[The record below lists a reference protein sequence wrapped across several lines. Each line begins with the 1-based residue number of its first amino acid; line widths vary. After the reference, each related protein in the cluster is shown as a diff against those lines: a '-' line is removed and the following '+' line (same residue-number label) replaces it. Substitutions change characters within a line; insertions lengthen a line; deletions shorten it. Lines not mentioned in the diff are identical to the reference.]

1 MTRQNLAWTRNIGIM
16 AHIDAGKTTVTEN
29 ILFVSG
35 RSHRIGSVDEGN
47 TTTDHNPI
55 EKKRGITIQS
65 ATVSTAWD
73 WQGHSYQYNLIDT
86 PGHMDFNGE
95 VERSLRVLD
104 GTLALFCGVAGV
116 EAQSRTVWDQA
127 DKFGLPRIAFV
138 NKLDRPGAD
147 FERVVQQIRDV
158 FGVQALPL
166 QLPWFEGDRFCGLL
180 DLVTEQAL
188 YWPEGATDPEVRPL
202 PYALLPD
209 FVRAKAQLLEDL
221 AEADELFLAD
231 YLQDEHL
238 ASVESLLAALRRA
251 TLSGAIVPVLAGSA
265 FRHIGVQP
273 LLDAVAAFLP
283 SPDMNREAQESAHFS
298 GLVFKTL
305 TDKFAGRVG
314 FLRVYSGTLRPGD
327 RVLAPRTGELERIAR
342 VFRLQGAVREELD
355 AAHAG
360 DIVAVTGFRAMI
372 SGDTLCDPAHPVELE
387 SIRFPDPVIDLA
399 IELRDKGQETKLGL
413 ALHQLV
419 AEDPA
424 LRFRTDAQSGQL
436 VLSGLGELHLE
447 VVIDRLQEEYG
458 LEVRTGRPAVAYK
471 SSITRTHR
479 HHERLK
485 KQNGG
490 SGQFAEVVIEVSPLE
505 GGSGFTFENA
515 VVGGAIPSQFIP
527 AIEKGVRRAIA
538 QGLFEDYPLEG
549 VRVRL
554 LDGGFHAKDSDAM
567 AFEAC
572 AYTALLEAA
581 KAAAPVVLEPVMTLD
596 LHVPSTAVGDAIGDL
611 NRRRARIMA
620 LEATGQSQAVKA
632 EVPLSE
638 LFGYVVALR
647 GLSAGAGRFSMQFS
661 HYAHLQN
668 ASLATA

>member
-1 MTRQNLAWTRNIGIM
+1 MTRNNLAWTRNIGIM

-65 ATVSTAWD
+65 ATVSTAWN
-73 WQGHSYQYNLIDT
+73 WRGQSYQLNLIDT

-104 GTLALFCGVAGV
+104 GALALFCGVAGV

-127 DKFGLPRIAFV
+127 NKFGLPRLAFV

-158 FGVQALPL
+158 FGVHAVAL

-180 DLVTEQAL
+180 DLVSEQAL

-202 PYALLPD
+202 PYALLPA
-209 FVRAKAQLLEDL
+209 FAQAKAQLLEDL
-221 AEADELFLAD
+221 AEADEQFLAA
-231 YLQDEHL
+231 YLQDDNL

-251 TLSGAIVPVLAGSA
+251 TLAGTLVPVLAGSA
-265 FRHIGVQP
+265 YRHIGVQP

-314 FLRVYSGTLRPGD
+314 FLRVFSGTLRPGD

-342 VFRLQGAVREELD
+342 VFRLQGAQREELEE
-355 AAHAG
+355 AHAG
-360 DIVAVTGFRAMI
+360 DIVAITGFRSMI

-387 SIRFPDPVIDLA
+387 KIHFPDPVIDLA
-399 IELRDKGQETKLGL
+399 VELREKGLDNKLGL
-413 ALHQLV
+413 ALNQLA

-424 LRFRTDAQSGQL
+424 LRYRTDAQSGQL
-436 VLSGLGELHLE
+436 ILSGLGELHLE

-471 SSITRTHR
+471 STITRSHR

-490 SGQFAEVVIEVSPLE
+490 SGQFAEMTIEVSPLE
-505 GGSGFTFENA
+505 GGGFVFENA

-527 AIEKGVRRAIA
+527 AIEKGIRRAL
-538 QGLFEDYPLEG
+538 QRGLFEDYPLEG

-572 AYTALLEAA
+572 AHTAMLEAC
-581 KAAAPVVLEPVMTLD
+581 KAAAPVVLEPVMALD
-596 LHVPSTAVGDAIGDL
+596 LHVPSTSVGDAIADL

-620 LEATGQSQAVKA
+620 LEATGTSQAVKA

-647 GLSAGAGRFSMQFS
+647 GLSSGAGRFTMQFS
-661 HYAHLQN
+661 HFAQLQ
-668 ASLATA
+668 ATAATPA

>member
-1 MTRQNLAWTRNIGIM
+1 MARQNLAWTRNIGIM

-35 RSHRIGSVDEGN
+35 RSHRIGSVDDGN

-73 WQGHSYQYNLIDT
+73 WQGQTYQFNLIDT

-104 GTLALFCGVAGV
+104 GTLALFCGFAGV

-158 FGVQALPL
+158 FGVLALPL
-166 QLPWFEGDRFCGLL
+166 QLPWFEGDRFVGLL
-180 DLVTEQAL
+180 DLVHERAH
-188 YWPEGATDPEVRPL
+188 YWPEGATDPELRPL
-202 PYALLPD
+202 PYALLED
-209 FVRAKAQLLEDL
+209 FARAKAQLLEDL
-221 AEADELFLAD
+221 AGADETFLAD
-231 YLQDEHL
+231 YLQDDHL
-238 ASVESLLAALRRA
+238 ASAESVLAALRRA

-283 SPDMNREAQESAHFS
+283 SPDMNRESQDNGHFA

-342 VFRLQGAVREELD
+342 VFRLQGAVREELSE
-355 AAHAG
+355 AHAG
-360 DIVAVTGFRAMI
+360 DIVAITGFRNMI
-372 SGDTLCDPAHPVELE
+372 SGDTLTDPAHPVTLE
-387 SIRFPDPVIDLA
+387 SIHFPDPVIDLA
-399 IELRDKGQETKLGL
+399 VELREKGQDNKLGL
-413 ALHQLV
+413 ALNQLA

-436 VLSGLGELHLE
+436 ILSGLGELHLE

-471 SSITRTHR
+471 SSITRSHR

-490 SGQFAEVVIEVSPLE
+490 SGQFAELELEVSPLE
-505 GGSGFTFENA
+505 GGGFVFENA

-527 AIEKGVRRAIA
+527 AIEKGVRRAL
-538 QGLFEDYPLEG
+538 QRGLFEDYPLDG
-549 VRVRL
+549 VKARL
-554 LDGGFHAKDSDAM
+554 LDGTFHAKDSDAM
-567 AFEAC
+567 SFEAC
-572 AYTALLEAA
+572 AYNALLAA
-581 KAAAPVVLEPVMTLD
+581 TQAAGPVVLEPVMALD
-596 LHVPSTAVGDAIGDL
+596 LHVPSTAVGDAIADL
-611 NRRRARIMA
+611 NRRRARVMA
-620 LEATGQSQAVKA
+620 MEASATAQAVKA

-638 LFGYVVALR
+638 LFGYVVTLR

-661 HYAHLQN
+661 HYAPLQH
-668 ASLATA
+668 ATPVSA